1 MTGSDYWMKGVT
13 FGQMRG
19 RLIQELMDL
28 MDKEFQE
35 RKWIRSD
42 RDDYF
47 QWHLSFPMEMLFDEL
62 GLGDYLKK
70 KAPPYGF
77 IGGTLKSREE
87 AEALY
92 EVALHMYP
100 MIDNCYY
107 DKDFLESAHLEPM
120 RAAAKKAFEV
130 FMENEKENKE
140 FLEFIEHFK
149 KKDERKW

>member
-35 RKWIRSD
+35 RKWVD
-42 RDDYF
+42 ANYD
-47 QWHLSFPMEMLFDEL
+47 HSFYSNISFAMDMFFDEL
-62 GLGDYLKK
+62 SLREYVNKK
-70 KAPPYGF
+70 SPPYNF
-77 IGGTLKSREE
+77 IGDLLKSREE
-87 AEALY
+87 AEVLY
-92 EVALHMYP
+92 NVAVYLAP
-100 MIDNCYY
+100 MAHECYY